1 MHTLLQDLRYGI
13 RQLKK
18 HPHLALTAC
27 LSLAF
32 GIGATVSVFSIIYA
46 VIINPFPYSEPN
58 RICWVALNSKS
69 DHTGFGLTGE
79 QIVKVEQSSAIQ
91 NAMGFNMEDE
101 SIDDNGVPDNAEA
114 LLMTGNGFQ
123 VLGVQPLFG
132 RYFFPSD
139 APFGKTPAPVVVLSH
154 KFWMRHFSGDRS
166 VVGKTMRLSQKP
178 YQVIGVMPE
187 HFGWLGVDLYQPASL
202 SNDPKKLYGMVV
214 KLKPGVSSLAGSE
227 AVQPLFQQFA
237 KAFPDNFPKESFKVA
252 LSSLL
257 DLANVQIRQ
266 TLFLLFG
273 AVFLLLLIGCTNVS
287 ILLLARGT
295 SRQHEL
301 AVRTAVGASASR
313 LLRQLLTESLL
324 LAFAGTLLGVIF
336 AYSTVHLIV
345 VRLPR
350 GTFPNEANFHVH
362 IPVLAFTVAVALLTG
377 VLFGLL
383 PALLLRR
390 PDVSA
395 VMQASSRR
403 VAGSIFGKLSH
414 QTLIA
419 AQVSFTLLLLTAA
432 GMAIM
437 GFIRTMEI
445 PLGYNPH
452 NTVSVAI
459 PLRSNAYADWAVRR
473 QYFEQLRD
481 KISQLPQVTSAAI
494 GLAATPPENG
504 FRTSYQLLGGSTASN
519 QQLAVEFVDTR
530 YFSTLEIP
538 LLQGRL
544 WTVDEITRGA
554 PLAVVNRAFV
564 KNCFNNGQI
573 IGHSIK
579 VPLPKNHPPDLF
591 TASGTEGWLQIVGV
605 VGNVVNDGLD
615 KPVGPAVY
623 LPYSVLIPDFTQI
636 FVHTDVDPRLLEHT
650 VRAQIAKVDPQ
661 QQALWT
667 DDALMEEAL
676 HDQPLWARGRLISML
691 LSIFAALALT
701 LAAVGVYSVV
711 SYSVA
716 QRTNEFGIRL
726 ALGASKGNLVKL
738 VFRSASISIGAGIA
752 LGLALSIGLGQWIS
766 HWIADAGHHVLLSL
780 AGSAVMIVMA
790 AIACLA
796 PARKA
801 SSVDPSAALRAE

>member
-1 MHTLLQDLRYGI
+1 
-13 RQLKK
+13 
-18 HPHLALTAC
+18 
-27 LSLAF
+27 
-32 GIGATVSVFSIIYA
+32 
-46 VIINPFPYSEPN
+46 
-58 RICWVALNSKS
+58 
-69 DHTGFGLTGE
+69 
-79 QIVKVEQSSAIQ
+79 
-91 NAMGFNMEDE
+91 MEEE
-101 SIDDNGVPDNAEA
+101 SIDENGVPDNAEA

-123 VLGVQPLFG
+123 LLGVQPLIG

-154 KFWMRHFSGDRS
+154 KFWTRHFSGDRS

-187 HFGWLGVDLYQPASL
+187 HFGWLGVDLYQPVSL
-202 SNDPKKLYGMVV
+202 SNDPKKLYGIVV

-237 KAFPDNFPKESFKVA
+237 KDSPDNFPKESFKVA

-324 LAFAGTLLGVIF
+324 LAFAGTLLGVVF

-362 IPVLAFTVAVALLTG
+362 LPVLLFSVGVAILTG

-419 AQVSFTLLLLTAA
+419 AQVSLTLLLLTAA

-437 GFIRTMEI
+437 GFVRTESI

-452 NTVSVAI
+452 NTVSLAI
-459 PLRSNAYADWAVRR
+459 PLRPNSYAGLTVRR

-494 GLAATPPENG
+494 GLAATPPNNG
-504 FRTSYQLLGGSTASN
+504 FRTPYQLL
-519 QQLAVEFVDTR
+519 
-530 YFSTLEIP
+530 
-538 LLQGRL
+538 
-544 WTVDEITRGA
+544 
-554 PLAVVNRAFV
+554 
-564 KNCFNNGQI
+564 
-573 IGHSIK
+573 
-579 VPLPKNHPPDLF
+579 
-591 TASGTEGWLQIVGV
+591 
-605 VGNVVNDGLD
+605 
-615 KPVGPAVY
+615 
-623 LPYSVLIPDFTQI
+623 
-636 FVHTDVDPRLLEHT
+636 
-650 VRAQIAKVDPQ
+650 
-661 QQALWT
+661 
-667 DDALMEEAL
+667 
-676 HDQPLWARGRLISML
+676 
-691 LSIFAALALT
+691 
-701 LAAVGVYSVV
+701 
-711 SYSVA
+711 
-716 QRTNEFGIRL
+716 
-726 ALGASKGNLVKL
+726 
-738 VFRSASISIGAGIA
+738 
-752 LGLALSIGLGQWIS
+752 
-766 HWIADAGHHVLLSL
+766 
-780 AGSAVMIVMA
+780 
-790 AIACLA
+790 
-796 PARKA
+796 
-801 SSVDPSAALRAE
+801 